1 MPVEYAR
8 NGLVGVFTPQANTT
22 VEPEL
27 ALLMPRGYAWIN
39 ARLMSGKVT
48 IEDRLRDYFASYEA
62 SLAQF
67 ANAPVN
73 AIAYACTGASYF
85 AGPAVEDTLIARL
98 EDRAGVP
105 VVTAASAVVDALRAL
120 GAERIGLV
128 SPYGGGIDAAST
140 AYWQARGFH
149 VVRKTSAYRE
159 TADFHPI
166 YSLPA
171 EAAQQAL
178 DEMAGETVDA
188 VVMLGT
194 GMPTLAPIM
203 ARPRVGS
210 APVLSCMVA
219 LAWRATLGAR
229 WDEPD
234 RDSLMTMLD
243 EGIWRER
250 LATASRPGN
259 QPFTPRGGGPRS
271 PAGSRR

>member
-8 NGLVGVFTPQANTT
+8 KGLVGVFTPQANTT

-27 ALLMPRGYAWIN
+27 ALLMPPGYAWIN
-39 ARLMSGKVT
+39 ARLMSGKTT

-62 SLAQF
+62 NLAQF

-85 AGPAVEDTLIARL
+85 AGPAVEDALIARL

-105 VVTAASAVVDALRAL
+105 VTTAASAVVDALRAL
-120 GAERIGLV
+120 GAGRIGLV
-128 SPYGGGIDAAST
+128 SPYGGGIDKASN
-140 AYWQARGFH
+140 AYWRARGFD

-178 DEMAGETVDA
+178 DELADEKVDA

-194 GMPTLAPIM
+194 GMPTLSPIM
-203 ARPRVGS
+203 ARPRIGA
-210 APVLSCMVA
+210 APVLSCMIA
-219 LAWRATLGAR
+219 LAWRATLAAH
-229 WDEPD
+229 WDKPD
-234 RDSLMTMLD
+234 RGSLMAMLD
-243 EGIWRER
+243 NGLWRER
-250 LATASRPGN
+250 LAA
-259 QPFTPRGGGPRS
+259 
-271 PAGSRR
+271 A